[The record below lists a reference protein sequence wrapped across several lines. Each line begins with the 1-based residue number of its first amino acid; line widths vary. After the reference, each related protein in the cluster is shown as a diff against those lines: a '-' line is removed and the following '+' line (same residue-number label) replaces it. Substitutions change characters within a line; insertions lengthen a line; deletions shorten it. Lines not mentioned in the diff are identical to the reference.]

1 MKITILGSGTCVPSL
16 VRSSCSVL
24 VETGGSSILLDAGPG
39 TIHRLLESGCLIY
52 DIDAVLLSH
61 FHPDHC
67 GELVNFLFSTKYP
80 HEDQRLGKSLVLAGG
95 QGLSRFYFG
104 LRSVFGD
111 WMDAPCDDF
120 QKIEISNGIPESIM
134 VGNAKISAVKVEHK
148 PESLAYRIECDGK
161 SVVYSGDTDY
171 SESLAE
177 FASGCDILICES
189 AMPDEKKVPGHLTPS
204 LAGKIAELA
213 GVKHLVLTHFYP
225 ECSEVDIEKQCRRTY
240 SGKITLARDLMVLD
254 LCLMRSNI

>member
-1 MKITILGSGTCVPSL
+1 MKITIIGSGTCVPSL

-24 VETGGSSILLDAGPG
+24 VQAGDSSILLDVGPG
-39 TIHRLLESGCLIY
+39 TMHRLLGAGHLIY
-52 DIDAVLLSH
+52 DVDAILLSH

-67 GELVNFLFSTKYP
+67 GELANFLFSTKYP
-80 HEDQRLGKSLVLAGG
+80 HAGQRMGRPLVLAGG
-95 QGLSRFYFG
+95 PGLSRFYFG

-111 WMDAPCDDF
+111 WMDTPCGIF
-120 QKIEISNGIPESIM
+120 QKIEISNGIPESIAI
-134 VGNAKISAVKVEHK
+134 GDAKIYAAKVEHK
-148 PESLAYRIECDGK
+148 PESIAYRIECGGK

-171 SESLAE
+171 SESLIE
-177 FASGCDILICES
+177 LSMGCDVLICES

-204 LAGKIAELA
+204 LAGEIAEQA
-213 GVKHLVLTHFYP
+213 GVSHLVLTHFYP

-240 SGKITLARDLMVLD
+240 SGKITLAEDLMALD